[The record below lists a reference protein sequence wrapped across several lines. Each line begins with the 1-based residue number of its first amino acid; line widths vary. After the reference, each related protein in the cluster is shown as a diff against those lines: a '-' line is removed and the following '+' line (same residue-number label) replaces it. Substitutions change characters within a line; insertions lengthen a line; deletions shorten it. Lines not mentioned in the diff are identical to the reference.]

1 MKQITALLL
10 ATVTLLT
17 FGSAS
22 ASARWG
28 WTELEGPRLLPA
40 APEVSWVPIGTFG
53 RFVGNEVTSVKVVPV
68 SIEPAATKSPG
79 ALSVA
84 LPQLDEAIEAIR
96 VVVAKDPM
104 LSTNLKARGFSPDDV
119 VGLGHGPTGEVT
131 LFVSSQA

>member
-22 ASARWG
+22 GSERWG
-28 WTELEGPRLLPA
+28 WSQLEGPRLLPA
-40 APEVSWVPIGTFG
+40 AGEGSWVPVGALG
-53 RFVGNEVTSVKVVPV
+53 RFVGSKATSVEVVPLA
-68 SIEPAATKSPG
+68 IEAAALKAPG
-79 ALSVA
+79 ALSAA

-96 VVVAKDPM
+96 TVVAQDPV
-104 LSTNLKARGFSPDDV
+104 LSTNLKARGYGPNDV
-119 VGLGHGPTGEVT
+119 VGVSHGPSGAVT

>member
-28 WTELEGPRLLPA
+28 WAELEGPRLLPV
-40 APEVSWVPIGTFG
+40 APEVSWVPIGTLG
-53 RFVGNEVTSVKVVPV
+53 RFVGNEVTSVKVVPLA
-68 SIEPAATKSPG
+68 IEPAATKSPG

-96 VVVAKDPM
+96 VVAAKDPM
-104 LSTNLKARGFSPDDV
+104 LSTNLKARGYGPNDV
-119 VGLGHGPTGEVT
+119 VGLRHGPTGEVT